1 MNDVYTERAILEL
14 ISWAVPAV
22 LALLALVLKGPRT
35 WLAGI
40 PARIRRANAERRAD
54 KHLHRTM
61 AREWPAFSQDMTS
74 QVTDLRDNNSRIT
87 RKIHAIRDDLSGQ
100 LGNVSKVLG
109 TLLAMTLSD
118 FDTSPDPRFLCDAD
132 GRITHINSAMAS
144 ELGLDKE
151 ELMEWRW
158 RGRVPADMLLPF
170 LERFAAANAGHYQL
184 DDEIQM
190 RHRDRRLVRFRI
202 LLMPFPP
209 DEKPAT
215 HWAAKLT
222 RLDVQA

>member
-1 MNDVYTERAILEL
+1 M
-14 ISWAVPAV
+14 
-22 LALLALVLKGPRT
+22 
-35 WLAGI
+35 
-40 PARIRRANAERRAD
+40 
-54 KHLHRTM
+54 
-61 AREWPAFSQDMTS
+61 
-74 QVTDLRDNNSRIT
+74 
-87 RKIHAIRDDLSGQ
+87 
-100 LGNVSKVLG
+100 LG

-118 FDTSPDPRFLCDAD
+118 FDTSPDPRFLCDGD
-132 GRITHINSAMAS
+132 GRITHINSAMAA
-144 ELGLDKE
+144 ELGLDKD

-158 RGRVPADMLLPF
+158 RGRVPADLLAPF

-184 DDEIQM
+184 DDEIQL

-222 RLDVQA
+222 RMDTPA